1 MHEKEEVAR
10 LIMSNAHFTKEL
22 NNHLVSLNGATSAGN
37 APPLRPSQDSSDRM
51 DSEYPIVHGDQT
63 VTPEPAVDQ
72 AVHTSQT
79 TPSTPGL
86 LPPFDWDDFQCRY
99 ERALAEADGRER
111 VVLDEFEQLSRYF
124 RNWASASATHDNGR
138 AEKRLQTRQR
148 YVALSEETMTQ
159 KQKHYDEVLRAFQS
173 ALALLSSK

>member
-1 MHEKEEVAR
+1 MLEKEESSH
-10 LIMSNAHFTKEL
+10 LIMSNAHFTKEP
-22 NNHLVSLNGATSAGN
+22 NNHLNGATSTGN
-37 APPLRPSQDSSDRM
+37 APPLRPLQESLNRM
-51 DSEYPIVHGDQT
+51 DSECPIVHGDLA

-111 VVLDEFEQLSRYF
+111 VVLDEFEQLSRV
-124 RNWASASATHDNGR
+124 SSP
-138 AEKRLQTRQR
+138 RL
-148 YVALSEETMTQ
+148 
-159 KQKHYDEVLRAFQS
+159 
-173 ALALLSSK
+173 